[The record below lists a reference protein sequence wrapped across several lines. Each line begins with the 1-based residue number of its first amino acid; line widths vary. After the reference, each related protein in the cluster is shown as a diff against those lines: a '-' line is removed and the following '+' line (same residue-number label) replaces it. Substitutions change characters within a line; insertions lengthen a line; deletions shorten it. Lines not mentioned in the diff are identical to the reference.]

1 MEIVLSK
8 EQIHDLAVGFHE
20 LILAYYKAQAEQ
32 ENLSA
37 DCCVTGEEGEN
48 FPIPENGNARQDSRR
63 PASFGERLDGRRL
76 TEDER

>member
-48 FPIPENGNARQDSRR
+48 FPIPEAITSNRSKMSKFFN
-63 PASFGERLDGRRL
+63 E
-76 TEDER
+76 TEIPSGGIV